1 MTDDRLLAAAAAG
14 ALGSEEEHRALLG
27 AIVEVARAIFGSQ
40 AASIFLY
47 DDEADE
53 LVFEAVS
60 GEGEEDLVG
69 KRFPSSTGIAGW
81 VLVTRQQLVI
91 DDVRADARHDR
102 SAAES
107 TGYVPNKIFAVP
119 LLHEEDGARR
129 AARCSTRRPGR
140 RDPLADMELLSLF
153 AAQAAAALA
162 LLRRARGRRLR
173 SRARRGTPALVA
185 RIAGCS
191 SAATIPARARLLEAL
206 AEVLETAVSRA

>member
-107 TGYVPNKIFAVP
+107 TGYVPNRIFAVP
-119 LLHEEDGARR
+119 LLHEEEALGVLEVLDPPA
-129 AARCSTRRPGR
+129 GR

-153 AAQAAAALA
+153 ASQAAAALA
-162 LLRRARGRRLR
+162 LLRRAR
-173 SRARRGTPALVA
+173 RAKTALAGEEGPAALVA
-185 RIAGCS
+185 KIAGLLERREDQS
-191 SAATIPARARLLEAL
+191 SIRLLEAL
-206 AEVLETAVSRA
+206 AEVLERQ

>member
-60 GEGEEDLVG
+60 GEGEEDLIG

-107 TGYVPNKIFAVP
+107 TGYVPNRIFAVP
-119 LLHEEDGARR
+119 LLHEEEALGVLEVLDPPA
-129 AARCSTRRPGR
+129 GR

-153 AAQAAAALA
+153 ASQAAAALA
-162 LLRRARGRRLR
+162 LLRRAR
-173 SRARRGTPALVA
+173 RAKTALAGEEGPAALVA
-185 RIAGCS
+185 KIAGLLERREDQS
-191 SAATIPARARLLEAL
+191 SIRLLEAL
-206 AEVLETAVSRA
+206 AEVLERQ